1 MNEKFYF
8 CLKVFMEDLKI
19 VGKFQI
25 DSKHFRTPDEF
36 NLYYVKHKDEMANMT
51 TQKLN
56 KSFVIDGFR
65 LTRIKGEICLKPV
78 HISIDEPTF
87 PTIDDVEH
95 LRERIRDAQLRIE
108 ALEAKNKVL
117 TDTINQ
123 IIKSI
128 QGEA

>member
-1 MNEKFYF
+1 
-8 CLKVFMEDLKI
+8 MEDLKI

-78 HISIDEPTF
+78 HERIDEPTF